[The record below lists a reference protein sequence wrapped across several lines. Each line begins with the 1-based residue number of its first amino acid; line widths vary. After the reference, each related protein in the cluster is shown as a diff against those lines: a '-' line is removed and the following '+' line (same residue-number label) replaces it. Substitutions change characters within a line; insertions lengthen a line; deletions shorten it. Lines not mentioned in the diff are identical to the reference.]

1 MDSAKLGK
9 LSAKTMV
16 QPLPDKMQLRCII
29 SQGCIINELCVGKHI
44 KSTGKVQKETLLS
57 CFWALKCSAE

>member
-9 LSAKTMV
+9 LSAKAMV
-16 QPLPDKMQLRCII
+16 QPLPDKMQLRYII
-29 SQGCIINELCVGKHI
+29 SQGCIISELCVGKHI
-44 KSTGKVQKETLLS
+44 KSTGIVQMETLLS